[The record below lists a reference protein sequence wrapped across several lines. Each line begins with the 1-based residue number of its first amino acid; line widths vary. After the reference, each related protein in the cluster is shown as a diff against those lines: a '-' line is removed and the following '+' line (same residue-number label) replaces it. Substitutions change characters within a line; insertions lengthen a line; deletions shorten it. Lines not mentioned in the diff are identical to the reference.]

1 MANLLFNVTTCLP
14 VYHAGIRT
22 SSSCIFALII
32 LFALLGHATFSQED
46 RFENIKSVV
55 AVEVPV
61 TVLRDGQP
69 VREMT
74 ADDFE
79 IVDSGKKQEITG
91 FDAIDLEALTESE
104 TGIAA
109 SEVPLTARRHFL
121 LLFDLSFSEVASI
134 ARAREAALE
143 LVNEGLHPT
152 DLVGIASYSESRGT
166 QIILGFTPDREQA
179 ARAVDRLD
187 VANPNRHFSD
197 PLGLSLWDS
206 DPGGGG
212 TGGGVSG
219 RPSAAGG
226 RELLYL
232 AERADSAIKRNQI
245 LALSSSLGSL
255 ARLMNSVQG
264 RKHVIFLSEGFDS
277 SIFLG
282 SPSAQMAEDIF
293 RGQYWLVDTDD
304 RYGSGAAQTAVA
316 RMVEEFRRADCTVH
330 AVDIGG
336 ARVPGATDRGS
347 RGEGG
352 LFFIANETGGEFFR
366 NYNQLDVAMG
376 EVLERSAV
384 TYVLTFQPPNLELDG
399 RYHPLKV
406 RLKSG
411 RSGARLVHR
420 PGYYAPR
427 PHSELSATERQV
439 NAAGLIVGG
448 SSDGGELDTALLAA
462 AFPSNGS
469 KAYVPVF
476 LEVDGSTLLANRQ
489 VEVIPTEIY
498 VYAIAADGKIVDH
511 FSRFMTLEAKKVAE
525 VLDASGL
532 KFWGNFD
539 LPPGDYLVRAL
550 VRRGDNGWQALRMV
564 TLEVPDFASGQTT
577 LLPPFFPEPMGK
589 WLLTREPGAIR
600 EDLPYPFMFAGE
612 PFIPAA
618 RPLVVPGEETRLALV
633 GFFPEGD
640 ALEVES
646 RILDAEGGA
655 TPAQLSLSR
664 LANAPTDAPLQLYG
678 QLSLTRMAPGPYQ
691 LEVTVRDPTSGSSAT
706 SSTPITVQ

>member
-1 MANLLFNVTTCLP
+1 M
-14 VYHAGIRT
+14 YHAGIRT
-22 SSSCIFALII
+22 PSSCIFILII
-32 LFALLGHATFSQED
+32 PFALLGQATFSQQD
-46 RFENIKSVV
+46 RFENTKSVV

-79 IVDSGKKQEITG
+79 IVDSGRKQEITG
-91 FDAIDLEALTESE
+91 FEVIDLETLTESE
-104 TGIAA
+104 AGIAA
-109 SEVPLTARRHFL
+109 SEVPLIARRHFL

-134 ARAREAALE
+134 ARAREAALQ
-143 LVNEGLHPT
+143 LVNEGLHPS
-152 DLVGIASYSESRGT
+152 DLVGVASYSESRGT
-166 QIILGFTPDREQA
+166 QIILGFTPDREQL

-197 PLGLSLWDS
+197 PLGLEMVEF
-206 DPGGGG
+206 DPGGGVAG
-212 TGGGVSG
+212 GGGVSG
-219 RPSAAGG
+219 RPSEAGG
-226 RELLYL
+226 AELLYL
-232 AERADSAIKRNQI
+232 AQRADSAIKRNQI
-245 LALSSSLGSL
+245 LALSSALGSL

-282 SPSAQMAEDIF
+282 SPSARMAENIS

-336 ARVPGATDRGS
+336 ARVPGANDRGS
-347 RGEGG
+347 KGEGG

-384 TYVLTFQPPNLELDG
+384 TYVLTFQPPNLESDG
-399 RYHPLKV
+399 SYHRLKV

-411 RSGARLVHR
+411 GSGARLVHR

-427 PHSELSATERQV
+427 PLSELSATERRF

-448 SSDGGELDTALLAA
+448 SDGGELDTALLAA

-469 KAYVPVF
+469 RAYVPVF

-511 FSRFMTLEAKKVAE
+511 FSRFMTLEAKKVAGA
-525 VLDASGL
+525 LDASGL

-550 VRRGDNGWQALRMV
+550 VRRGDNGWHALRTV
-564 TLEVPDFASGQTT
+564 TLVVPDFASGQTT
-577 LLPPFFPEPMGK
+577 LLPPFFPEPIGK

-600 EDLPYPFMFAGE
+600 EELPYPFMFAGE

-640 ALEVES
+640 SLEVES

-655 TPAQLSLSR
+655 TPAQVSLSR
-664 LANAPTDAPLQLYG
+664 LANAPTDTPLQLYG
-678 QLSLTRMAPGPYQ
+678 QLRLTRMAPGPYQ